1 MIDWH
6 SHILPGMDDGSRDVA
21 ESISMLSALA
31 TQGVDM
37 VMATPHFYANDESV
51 DEFLNRRRYSYESL
65 YTHYGD
71 GNVRVWCGAEV
82 KYYSGISRMDGL
94 EKLAIEN
101 TNLLLL
107 EMPMTKWTNMMRQEL
122 QDLIN
127 TRGLQI
133 IFAHIERYLA
143 WQDLTVVRQ
152 LCESGARMQV
162 NASFFDRLGSRKKA
176 MKLLKAGW
184 IHFIGSD
191 CHNMTTRPPKLSSA
205 YDLIRKKFGE
215 DYTFQM
221 IQYGYHVLGHS

>member
-6 SHILPGMDDGSRDVA
+6 SHILPGMDDGSRDVN
-21 ESISMLSALA
+21 ESMSMLSVLEA
-31 TQGVDM
+31 QGVDT
-37 VMATPHFYANDESV
+37 VIATPHFYANDESV
-51 DEFLNRRRYSYESL
+51 DNFLNRRKDSCESL
-65 YTHYGD
+65 YARCGD
-71 GNVRVWCGAEV
+71 GNARVWCGAEV

-122 QDLIN
+122 LELIN

-133 IFAHIERYLA
+133 ILAHIERYLA
-143 WQDLTVVRQ
+143 WQDLTVVQQ

-176 MKLLKAGW
+176 MKFLKAGW

-191 CHNMTTRPPKLSSA
+191 CHNMTTRSPKLISA
-205 YDLIRKKFGE
+205 YDLIRKRFGE
-215 DYTFQM
+215 DYTSQM
-221 IQYGYHVLGHS
+221 IKYGYHVLGHL